1 MIFTLNILQN
11 YIMGYSVGLEDLKQ
25 PISLTKCLVAEF
37 LGTMFLVIIGCG
49 TASVGTY
56 EAGDYTSKVWIMI

>member
-1 MIFTLNILQN
+1 
-11 YIMGYSVGLEDLKQ
+11 MGYSVGLEDLKQ